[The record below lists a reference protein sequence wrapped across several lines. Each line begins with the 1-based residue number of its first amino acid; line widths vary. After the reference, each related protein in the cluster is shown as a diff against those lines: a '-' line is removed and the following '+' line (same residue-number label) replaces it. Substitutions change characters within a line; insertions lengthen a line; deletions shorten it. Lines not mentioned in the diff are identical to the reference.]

1 MAYGVYTAVHRTARA
16 VPGIAEVNAARCLAV
31 AGHVQ
36 CVLDQLVNALILG
49 GGNWHNRHTE
59 QLLQLVDHDGAAVG
73 ADLIHHVQRQN
84 QRNVQLH
91 ELHR

>member
-1 MAYGVYTAVHRTARA
+1 MQG
-16 VPGIAEVNAARCLAV
+16 
-31 AGHVQ
+31 
-36 CVLDQLVNALILG
+36 VLDQLVNALILG
-49 GGNWHNRHTE
+49 GGNWHNRHAE
-59 QLLQLVDHDGAAVG
+59 QLLQLVDHDGAAVS